1 MTTVSVG
8 GVRTPVRR
16 DFAWLAVSLGVFAVC
31 AALVAG
37 GKVGSLE
44 REVFDV
50 INGLPGWLNRPMTAV
65 QYLGVLIV
73 PLVAAA
79 IALAF
84 RRWRLGAALALVAPL
99 KVIVERVPKLLVDR
113 QRPGT
118 TISHAILRSVP
129 AEGKSFTSGHAIIAF
144 AIAVLVAMVLPRRWR
159 LPAIGAAALVGVAR
173 IYLGA
178 HAPLD
183 VVGGA
188 AIGVALAI
196 CLDLAFGVSRT
207 RRRQASL
214 RSSP

>member
-65 QYLGVLIV
+65 GVLIV

-113 QRPGT
+113 PRPGT

-129 AEGKSFTSGHAIIAF
+129 AEGKSFTS
-144 AIAVLVAMVLPRRWR
+144 
-159 LPAIGAAALVGVAR
+159 
-173 IYLGA
+173 
-178 HAPLD
+178 
-183 VVGGA
+183 
-188 AIGVALAI
+188 
-196 CLDLAFGVSRT
+196 
-207 RRRQASL
+207 
-214 RSSP
+214 